1 MPRADELTGGL
12 PGFIDERRPADEEH
26 LMANVP
32 PTRAPAEPGD
42 PSNRWPW
49 LALILGLVVVLVAIG
64 FFLFNRTQTV
74 NIGIEGTTTPNPVA
88 RAGTA
93 SPGPPPTLAPP
104 TLATSAALAP
114 TATPVPAPT
123 NTPAPPTPSPAPT
136 PPPTEVPPTPAPPT
150 QPPAQAAPAPGTPPP
165 GQAAPPAAA
174 NPGQSAPTAASTPAP
189 GAGQPGAAGT
199 APAGTQT
206 PASGGPAGTPTVP
219 TAASTPTPFAGQV
232 ANAGGLGNTRSDVDA
247 ALGPPTGE
255 TPDHLVAY
263 RKNNVEYHVGFAPD
277 LNGRAALIVELP
289 QQPLALEQAQ
299 AEGHKLLPK
308 DAQPPNATAEGN
320 NQFAV
325 ERYTSQTLAQALPP
339 ETFAA
344 NRGQPGQ
351 FLIVYARDQQGR
363 IMRIILGPGNDPNA
377 LMNEGR

>member
-1 MPRADELTGGL
+1 
-12 PGFIDERRPADEEH
+12 
-26 LMANVP
+26 MANVP
-32 PTRAPAEPGD
+32 PPRAPVEPGE

-64 FFLFNRTQTV
+64 FFVFNRNQTV

-93 SPGPPPTLAPP
+93 SPGPPPTLVPP
-104 TLATSAALAP
+104 SPVTSAPLAP

-123 NTPAPPTPSPAPT
+123 NTPVPPTPSPEPT
-136 PPPTEVPPTPAPPT
+136 SPPTPAPPT
-150 QPPAQAAPAPGTPPP
+150 PPPAQAAPPPGTPPP

-174 NPGQSAPTAASTPAP
+174 NPGQGAPAAAGTPTP
-189 GAGQPGAAGT
+189 GATPPGAAG
-199 APAGTQT
+199 APPAGTQT
-206 PASGGPAGTPTVP
+206 PASGGPAGTPTSP
-219 TAASTPTPFAGQV
+219 AAAATPTPFAGQV
-232 ANAGGLGNTRSDVDA
+232 ANAGGLGNTRADVDA

-263 RKNNVEYHVGFAPD
+263 RKNNVEYHVGFVPD

-299 AEGHKLLPK
+299 ADAHKLLPK
-308 DAQPPNATAEGN
+308 DAQPPNPTPEGN
-320 NQFAV
+320 NAFAV

-339 ETFAA
+339 QAFAA
-344 NRGQPGQ
+344 GGGQPGQ
-351 FLIVYARDQQGR
+351 FLIVYAKDPQGR
-363 IMRIILGPGNDPNA
+363 ITRSILGPGNDPNA